1 MEAAVTV
8 LTGTFWLNFWWVHTL
23 SDCVCPLWAVRGP
36 WVLPWGTG
44 PAVTLPEV
52 FLRLSWAEGSA
63 PMGNT
68 VCPGPLSLLDLKTPS
83 PGPHWVL
90 PIPPGG
96 WQDSLKSGIRW
107 GEGGAQYMK
116 MKMREVT
123 L

>member
-23 SDCVCPLWAVRGP
+23 SDCVCPLWAVRDP

-83 PGPHWVL
+83 PGKSMHRSL
-90 PIPPGG
+90 LRSPIRDRERYSFIWNDANEILSRGETD
-96 WQDSLKSGIRW
+96 DS
-107 GEGGAQYMK
+107 
-116 MKMREVT
+116 
-123 L
+123 